1 VARIAGPL
9 LADTSAWH
17 RSLRPKIAPQWAREL
32 AANRIATTPPVR
44 LELLFSTRSAKE
56 YAALRIEL
64 DALQQMPC
72 GDDAFARALDVQAR
86 LARRG
91 ALHHRS
97 VKLMD
102 LLVAAA
108 AELAGVTVWH
118 YDEDFDRIAQIT
130 GQPTLWI
137 ARRGSL

>member
-1 VARIAGPL
+1 
-9 LADTSAWH
+9 
-17 RSLRPKIAPQWAREL
+17 
-32 AANRIATTPPVR
+32 
-44 LELLFSTRSAKE
+44 
-56 YAALRIEL
+56 
-64 DALQQMPC
+64 
-72 GDDAFARALDVQAR
+72 
-86 LARRG
+86 
-91 ALHHRS
+91 
-97 VKLMD
+97 MD